1 LKDLL
6 LDVAYVGNK
15 GTKLNGFRN
24 LNQFSV
30 ITNADGSQKA
40 GVRPYPAFGDIQWME
55 NRVGASYN
63 SLQTRLEK
71 RFSKGLTGLV
81 SYTWGKALTGAPDHI
96 STSGG
101 GAGFDTGTFKEP
113 QDGNNLRAD
122 RGLAEFDV
130 KHRFVASYIWELP
143 FGKGHYFGNNW
154 NPAVDAVLG
163 GWQLTG
169 IHALQSGLGLTAT
182 LGGGSVVT
190 LGGERRARPD
200 LVGNPELPESQRTVQ
215 RWFNTDAF
223 AAFNAPPLPISF
235 QRAFGTAGVGIMR
248 GPGSVNF
255 DFTLAKNFHLTER
268 NYFQFRT
275 ELFNA
280 FNHANFGPPNIAR
293 DSGGFGSILSA
304 ANARIIQF
312 GLKFYY

>member
-1 LKDLL
+1 LL

-24 LNQFSV
+24 LNQRAV
-30 ITNADGSQKA
+30 ITNANGSQTA
-40 GVRPYPAFGDIQWME
+40 GARPYPTFGDIQWME

-71 RFSKGLTGLV
+71 RFSNGVTGLV
-81 SYTWGKALTGAPDHI
+81 SYTWGKALTGSPDHI

-101 GAGFDTGTFKEP
+101 GAGVDTGTFREP

-130 KHRFVASYIWELP
+130 KQRFVASYVWELP
-143 FGKGHYFGNNW
+143 FGKGRKFGNDW
-154 NPAVDAVLG
+154 GTAADLVLG
-163 GWQLTG
+163 GWQVTG

-182 LGGGSVVT
+182 LGGASV
-190 LGGERRARPD
+190 LNIGGERRARPN
-200 LVGNPELPESQRTVQ
+200 LIGNPVLPESERTLA
-215 RWFNTDAF
+215 RWFNINAF
-223 AAFNAPPLPISF
+223 QAAFNPAP
-235 QRAFGTAGVGIMR
+235 QAFGTAGIGIMR

-255 DFTLAKNFHLTER
+255 DFTLAKNFNVTER
-268 NYFQFRT
+268 RYFQFRT

-280 FNHANFGPPNIAR
+280 FNRANFGPPNIAR
-293 DSGGFGSILSA
+293 DSAGFGQILSA

-312 GLKFYY
+312 ALKFYF